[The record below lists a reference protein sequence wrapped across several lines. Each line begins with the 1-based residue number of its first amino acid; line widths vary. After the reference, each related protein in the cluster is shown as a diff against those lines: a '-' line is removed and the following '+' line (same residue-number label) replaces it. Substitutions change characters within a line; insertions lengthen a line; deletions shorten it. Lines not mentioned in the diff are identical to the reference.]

1 MEKYIDLL
9 TNSAVSIVVIAFFM
23 YKDMT
28 LNKTLE
34 NALTKLQNTINI
46 LNIRLEERKD
56 DNNNAS

>member
-9 TNSAVSIVVIAFFM
+9 TNSAVSIVIIAFFM

-56 DNNNAS
+56 DNNAG